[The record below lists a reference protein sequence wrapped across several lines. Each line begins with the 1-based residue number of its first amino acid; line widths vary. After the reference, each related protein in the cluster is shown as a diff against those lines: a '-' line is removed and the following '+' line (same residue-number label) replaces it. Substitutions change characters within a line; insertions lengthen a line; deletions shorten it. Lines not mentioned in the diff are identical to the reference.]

1 MDEITAEQLRQM
13 FDSVGLEPSQAEI
26 DSMLHKVQQYAQSI
40 QTLRSAGLESE
51 ELGGVF
57 NPHWPAN

>member
-1 MDEITAEQLRQM
+1 MEEITGEQLRQM

-26 DSMLHKVQQYAQSI
+26 DSMLPLVQQYAQRI
-40 QTLRSAGLESE
+40 EVLRTGGLESE

-57 NPHWPAN
+57 NPHWPAK

>member
-13 FDSVGLEPSQAEI
+13 FERVGLEPSQEEI
-26 DSMLHKVQQYAQSI
+26 DSMLPQVQRYTQRVQA
-40 QTLRSAGLESE
+40 LRSAGLESE

-57 NPHWPAN
+57 SPQWPAN

>member
-13 FDSVGLEPSQAEI
+13 IDSVGLEPSQAEI
-26 DSMLHKVQQYAQSI
+26 DSMLPQVQRYTQRI
-40 QTLRSAGLESE
+40 QALRFAGLESE

-57 NPHWPAN
+57 SPHWSAN